1 MSFLLSWSTSLG
13 HWYMCADKKASLFL
27 RLSLGMSFQRCHPRP
42 SSWIWYP
49 TLRRVVGRDLHEE
62 FRACLVPLQSG
73 STSAERSGALNFIVS
88 AYLPIKLG
96 LEGQMRFWADPC
108 ECDEQ
113 QSQRGSLCVLVSDRG
128 WERRVGNLNRGNAG
142 WEGVPGSNL
151 IFKKLK

>member
-1 MSFLLSWSTSLG
+1 M
-13 HWYMCADKKASLFL
+13 
-27 RLSLGMSFQRCHPRP
+27 
-42 SSWIWYP
+42 
-49 TLRRVVGRDLHEE
+49 VGRDLHEE

-128 WERRVGNLNRGNAG
+128 
-142 WEGVPGSNL
+142 
-151 IFKKLK
+151 